1 MDKYKKQ
8 KIIAFYRYFKD
19 FLSNREFASI
29 LTALNYSFFNQTPKK
44 DKVIKSKIGLVYT
57 RKGTIDF
64 KSANFAYE
72 WGVKKFILKNYK
84 DYNIFLDI
92 GTNIGIY
99 SLFLAKQGLKC
110 YAFEPV
116 KYNYE
121 ILLKNIEINNLKNKI
136 EALNYGLGKFKK
148 KEEFIIDP
156 VNTGASHIACP
167 DETGIRTKVD
177 IYTLDSVI
185 SKLNLN
191 KNDKI
196 LIKVDVEGMEKQV
209 FEGAQYFLKTF
220 TDFLLIFETVHSDI
234 KEIKDLLNKNAKL
247 NYLPVD
253 YLNIAAKKQESCLL

>member
-44 DKVIKSKIGLVYT
+44 DKVIKSKVGLVYT

-84 DYNIFLDI
+84 DYNVFLDI

-209 FEGAQYFLKTF
+209 FEGAQNFLKTF

-247 NYLPVD
+247 NYLLVD
-253 YLNIAAKKQESCLL
+253 YLNIAAKKHK